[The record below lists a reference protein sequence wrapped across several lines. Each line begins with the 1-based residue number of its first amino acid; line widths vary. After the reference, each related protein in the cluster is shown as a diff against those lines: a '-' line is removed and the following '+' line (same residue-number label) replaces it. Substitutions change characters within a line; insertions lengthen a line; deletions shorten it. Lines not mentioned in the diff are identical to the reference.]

1 MVRGRIAAEA
11 AMNEHGGASLSRSEE
26 SLCETRT
33 SEDGDARLEQLYV
46 EYADLVW
53 RALAR
58 HGVPQASIDDAL
70 QDVFL
75 VAHQKLGDYRE
86 EGKRGAWLVA
96 ISRRVAADRRRA
108 AMRRAAREDAA
119 ASRAPTA
126 VDPEQELLRRDAAA
140 FMEPFLASLE
150 PDRRE
155 VFVLADIEGMSAPEI
170 AKALGIKLNTVYS
183 RLRRARLAFQ
193 SAIERRNEEQR

>member
-1 MVRGRIAAEA
+1 MSGRINAGA
-11 AMNEHGGASLSRSEE
+11 AMTEEGRASLSRSEH
-26 SLCETRT
+26 SLDEAQT
-33 SEDGDARLEQLYV
+33 SEGVDAQLEQLYV

-86 EGKRGAWLVA
+86 QGKRGAWLVA

-108 AMRRAAREDAA
+108 AARRAAREDAA
-119 ASRAPTA
+119 ASRGPTA

-140 FMEPFLASLE
+140 FMEPFLAELE
-150 PDRRE
+150 PSRRE
-155 VFVLADIEGMSAPEI
+155 VFVLSDIEGLSAPEI
-170 AKALGIKLNTVYS
+170 AEALGIKLNTVYS

-193 SAIERRNEEQR
+193 AAVDRRNEGQR